1 MKKDELEIID
11 KKNIDTLVE
20 ELQFLSSDILPKLN
34 KINGLT
40 IHIDKIMKTIDTSH
54 KQTVITYNRTHE
66 IEQTLKNLEKIV
78 KNIIQDT
85 ANSIDTKQLEQ
96 SLLNTMHVDNKKVL
110 IYMKKLENELIEQ
123 LKSSLIT
130 AKKFYTQ
137 TQNIDELKTELK
149 YNRWTSGFL
158 AVAIVWLLVRV

>member
-40 IHIDKIMKTIDTSH
+40 IHIDNIMKTIDTSH

-66 IEQTLKNLEKIV
+66 IEQTLKNDLYHS
-78 KNIIQDT
+78 IIFFM
-85 ANSIDTKQLEQ
+85 
-96 SLLNTMHVDNKKVL
+96 LL
-110 IYMKKLENELIEQ
+110 
-123 LKSSLIT
+123 
-130 AKKFYTQ
+130 
-137 TQNIDELKTELK
+137 
-149 YNRWTSGFL
+149 
-158 AVAIVWLLVRV
+158 

>member
-40 IHIDKIMKTIDTSH
+40 IHIDNIMKTIGTSY
-54 KQTVITYNRTHE
+54 KQSVITYNRTNE
-66 IEQTLKNLEKIV
+66 IDKTLQRLEKVV
-78 KNIIQDT
+78 KNVIQNT
-85 ANSIDTKQLEQ
+85 ADSIDTKRLEQ

-110 IYMKKLENELIEQ
+110 IYMKKLENELMEQ
-123 LKSSLIT
+123 LDSSIIT
-130 AKKFYTQ
+130 AKNFYTQ

-149 YNRWTSGFL
+149 YNRWIGGFL
-158 AVAIVWLLVRV
+158 LVAVVWLLVKI

>member
-11 KKNIDTLVE
+11 KKNIDILVE

-66 IEQTLKNLEKIV
+66 IEQTLKKLEKIV

-110 IYMKKLENELIEQ
+110 IYMKKLENELLEQ
-123 LKSSLIT
+123 LDSNIIT

-149 YNRWTSGFL
+149 YNRWIGGFL
-158 AVAIVWLLVRV
+158 LVAVVWLLVKI